1 MKRKTAVI
9 IAVLILLSVAFGTVY
24 MNTRDFGRRTEGDD
38 IEIFI
43 PEGYADRYK
52 ELSLSPFQDW
62 EIYEYRLDS
71 EEIAEIEKELD
82 NGFWAK
88 IDGEDKEYF
97 IRDFFYAS
105 HFDGRIWEKDFK
117 LSDEVYVSSYTGYQS
132 PFHHCE
138 TAIFDNSAVFV
149 YDKGNSVYYGLK
161 TYLGR

>member
-52 ELSLSPFQDW
+52 ELSLSTFQDW

-105 HFDGRIWEKDFK
+105 HLDGRIWEKDFK
-117 LSDEVYVSSYTGYQS
+117 LSDEVYVSSYAGYQR
-132 PFHHCE
+132 PFHHYE

>member
-9 IAVLILLSVAFGTVY
+9 IAVIILLSVAFGTVY

-52 ELSLSPFQDW
+52 ELSLSPSQDW

-105 HFDGRIWEKDFK
+105 HLDGRIWKKDFK
-117 LSDEVYVSSYTGYQS
+117 LSDEVYVSSYSDYQKA
-132 PFHHCE
+132 FHYSE
-138 TAIFDNSAVFV
+138 TAISDNSAVFV
-149 YDKGNSVYYGLK
+149 YDKGNSVYYGFK